1 MSRNVNLHPQPS
13 VLVLH
18 LIYFW
23 RSIHHDS
30 APPISLAFD
39 RKQQCL
45 FRTLQ
50 TLLAKDFPFRVPHGT
65 DVGQAV
71 DTKAFISLHH
81 ALASVLHECILQSAE
96 VLV

>member
-1 MSRNVNLHPQPS
+1 MSCNVNLHPQAS
-13 VLVLH
+13 VLVPH

-23 RSIHHDS
+23 LSIHHDS

-71 DTKAFISLHH
+71 DTKACLSLRH
-81 ALASVLHECILQSAE
+81 ALAAVLHECILQNAG